1 MVILKHL
8 KAPDLF
14 ELEKMVSLVKKSI
27 IIQGAP
33 HVVGNTWYVHFLI
46 QDLDGLDGIKVNNQT
61 TISNTKTTKV
71 ALKKDK

>member
-1 MVILKHL
+1 MEDLEMILSK
-8 KAPDLF
+8 
-14 ELEKMVSLVKKSI
+14 VRKSI

-33 HVVGNTWYVHFLI
+33 QYIGSTWYVHYLV

-61 TISNTKTTKV
+61 TISNTKSTKV